1 MADMADV
8 VDAAEAGATAPPVT
22 KAAPPRSTMPTST
35 DDTPMEPATSPR
47 MIDSQVREF
56 PVELQLPTGEI
67 GPRGEP
73 GRFAT
78 RFILNDGRWTP
89 EEHEALL
96 RKATQGIS
104 QRDWNREVR
113 EAALR
118 EKEAHDRSV
127 EEWKVQVE
135 AQGLTEHASLP
146 FGPPPKET
154 SSMRA
159 LPNVHEALRQNDPST
174 MAPGST
180 PVLKKPPPTSRYD
193 TRHFHKINSL
203 QRQHL
208 WRHLQQLI
216 CRGRVLPTQKDL
228 QHHSCQ
234 LQVMCIVCRLVHQ
247 QLIQRISTIDTDTGE
262 CGQHPTSIGIPPR
275 GAT

>member
-1 MADMADV
+1 MADV
-8 VDAAEAGATAPPVT
+8 VDAAQAGATAPPVT
-22 KAAPPRSTMPTST
+22 KAAPPRSTMPTSI
-35 DDTPMEPATSPR
+35 DDTPTEPATSPR

-67 GPRGEP
+67 GPREEP
-73 GRFAT
+73 ERFAT

-96 RKATQGIS
+96 RKAAQSIN

-135 AQGLTEHASLP
+135 AQGLPEHASLP

-154 SSMRA
+154 SSMRV
-159 LPNVHEALRQNDPST
+159 LPNVHEALRQNDPSR
-174 MAPGST
+174 APGST
-180 PVLKKPPPTSRYD
+180 PVLKKAPPTAGRPMPKGFCQ
-193 TRHFHKINSL
+193 RVNLQGLVPPQCSL
-203 QRQHL
+203 HHHHRQ
-208 WRHLQQLI
+208 
-216 CRGRVLPTQKDL
+216 
-228 QHHSCQ
+228 
-234 LQVMCIVCRLVHQ
+234 
-247 QLIQRISTIDTDTGE
+247 
-262 CGQHPTSIGIPPR
+262 
-275 GAT
+275 